1 MTRLFDPFPVAE
13 LTLKN
18 RLIVAPMCQ
27 YSAQHGMPNDWHL
40 VHLGR
45 FALGGYALVIAEA
58 SAVTPQGR
66 ITYGDVGI
74 WNDEQVAVWKRIT
87 AFLKENGAAAGIQ
100 LAHAGRKASTPL
112 PWRGSFNETPAE
124 RQANAFESW
133 TPEAPSAE
141 VHGPGDFTEPTELSV
156 EQIKQLAQDFA
167 AAARRADQA
176 GFDVVEIHGAHGYLI
191 NQFLSPVAN
200 HRSDEYGGSFENR
213 MRFPLEVIEA
223 VRAVWPRSK
232 PLFLRVSATDARP
245 DGLSPEDIAIFAKQA
260 HAAGVDMV
268 HCSSG
273 GFAGAAITVAR
284 NYQVPL
290 AAAIKQ
296 KADVPTTAVGLITT
310 PEDAALVVD
319 SGDADLVAMARGA
332 LDDPNFP
339 LHARRA
345 LGVDKGDYSAWPRQE
360 GYAIRGMDRALQRV

>member
-1 MTRLFDPFPVAE
+1 MTKLFEPFQTAS

-27 YSAQHGMPNDWHL
+27 YSAKNGLPNEWHL

-58 SAVTPQGR
+58 SAVVPQGR

-74 WNDEQVAVWKRIT
+74 WNDEQARAWKRIT
-87 AFLKENGAAAGIQ
+87 DFLHANGAAAGIQ
-100 LAHAGRKASTPL
+100 LAHAGRKASTPI
-112 PWRGSFNETPAE
+112 PWRGGFNETTAE
-124 RQANAFESW
+124 KEALAFQSW

-141 VHGPGDFTEPTELSV
+141 IHGPGDFTEPTELTTDEIRQRV
-156 EQIKQLAQDFA
+156 EDFA
-167 AAARRADQA
+167 AAARRAHDA
-176 GFDVVEIHGAHGYLI
+176 GFDVVEIHAAHGYLI

-200 HRSDEYGGSFENR
+200 HRTDAYGGSLENR
-213 MRFPLEVIEA
+213 MRFPLEVVKA
-223 VRAVWPRSK
+223 VRAAWPAGK
-232 PLFLRVSATDARP
+232 PLFIRVSATDARP
-245 DGLSPEDIAIFAKQA
+245 DGLTPDDIAVFAKEA
-260 HAAGVDMV
+260 HAAGADMV

-273 GFAGAAITVAR
+273 GFAGAAIKPGP

-290 AAAIKQ
+290 SAEIKA
-296 KADVPTTAVGLITT
+296 KAGVPTVAVGLITT
-310 PEDAALVVD
+310 PQDAADVID

-345 LGVDKGDYSAWPRQE
+345 LGVDAADYAAWPPQA
-360 GYAIRGMDRALQRV
+360 GYAIRNMDRALGRA